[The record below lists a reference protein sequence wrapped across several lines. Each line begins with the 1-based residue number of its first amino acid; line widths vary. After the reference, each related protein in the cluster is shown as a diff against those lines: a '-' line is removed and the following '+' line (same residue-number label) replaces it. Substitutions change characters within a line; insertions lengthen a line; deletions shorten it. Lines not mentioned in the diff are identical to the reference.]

1 MRYDDGVSGI
11 RRRTRVA
18 VVGPSEIAADIRD
31 VLQDEHDVVRRLW
44 LPGTDAPRALDDG
57 VDAVLLVAHESE
69 LDRRVPPA
77 RRALRVPLLVMALD
91 ASPSARARALD
102 LGADDALSATW
113 EDEELRARV
122 RAVLRRAPPAAATTL
137 QIEDLEV
144 DIGSRSVRRGTE
156 QVRVSPAEFALLQVL
171 LRTPGA
177 VVRREDVAR
186 EVWGDPAAAADGR
199 LHTTVST
206 LRAKIDHP
214 PYAPLIR
221 TIHRVGYA
229 LRR

>member
-1 MRYDDGVSGI
+1 MSSF
-11 RRRTRVA
+11 RRRSRVA

-31 VLQDEHDVVRRLW
+31 VLGDEHDVLRRVW

-57 VDAVLLVAHESE
+57 VDAVLLVAFENE
-69 LDRRVPPA
+69 LERRVPAA
-77 RRALRVPLLVMALD
+77 RRALRVPLLVMTLD
-91 ASPSARARALD
+91 ASPHARARALD

-122 RAVLRRAPPAAATTL
+122 RAVLRRAPAPQPGAM
-137 QIEDLEV
+137 QIDDLELDV
-144 DIGSRSVRRGTE
+144 ATRTVRRGNE
-156 QVRVSPAEFALLQVL
+156 DVHVSPAEFAVLQML
-171 LRTPGA
+171 LRNPGA
-177 VVRREDVAR
+177 VVRREEVAR
-186 EVWGDPAAAADGR
+186 EVWGDPEAAADGR

-206 LRAKIDHP
+206 LRAKIDRP
-214 PYAPLIR
+214 PYRALIR